1 MSEILLY
8 VNEELSCSVTVD
20 DEDVTV
26 ESFWKNVFNEQVD
39 DILNFPYKFTRLVN
53 NKRLVVGA
61 KQEPGMKITRCFAI
75 KSDKKAIYLVREEVN
90 LSAEGSSAT
99 TTTAST
105 IIEDTSTEEPS
116 MRAENIDVGTPAPKR
131 CKISRQP
138 TILDFA
144 TGQSHPQKAKSD
156 VYSAARA
163 RKVEIFTESEIEMC
177 TGIQKVYRA
186 FWNKKAEEICS
197 KSYFETFKP
206 GEIQGAINVA
216 WTLEKTQHL
225 KEDMDKLH
233 EEIGQSCN
241 LSNVV
246 LTKVQSSNKAIERNN
261 KRVENAHETLSKT
274 QKALTEE
281 RFQLFKSSNG
291 GQRRTVIQ
299 KIEKREEELASNMTE
314 LRRAQEA
321 LRKALDRKRKLLDNL
336 DAADD
341 QQEKDG
347 NLSSDSAE
355 WESLYLAN

>member
-8 VNEELSCSVTVD
+8 VNAELSCSVTVD

-26 ESFWKNVFNEQVD
+26 ESFRKNVLDEQVD

-61 KQEPGMKITRCFAI
+61 KQEPGMKITRCFDIAT
-75 KSDKKAIYLVREEVN
+75 DEKAIYLVREEVN
-90 LSAEGSSAT
+90 PSAEGSSAT
-99 TTTAST
+99 TTTARKT
-105 IIEDTSTEEPS
+105 IEETSAEEPS
-116 MRAENIDVGTPAPKR
+116 MRAENIDVESPAPKR
-131 CKISRQP
+131 YKISHQP

-144 TGQSHPQKAKSD
+144 TGQSRTQKPKSD
-156 VYSAARA
+156 LYSAARA
-163 RKVEIFTESEIEMC
+163 RKVKIFTESEIEMC

-197 KSYFETFKP
+197 NSHLKTFKP

-216 WTLEKTQHL
+216 WTLEKTRHL

-233 EEIGQSCN
+233 EESGQSCN

-246 LTKVQSSNKAIERNN
+246 LKKVQSSNKAIERNN
-261 KRVENAHETLSKT
+261 KRVEGAHETLSKT

-281 RFQLFKSSNG
+281 RFELFKSSNG
-291 GQRRTVIQ
+291 GQRRTVVQ
-299 KIEKREEELASNMTE
+299 KIEKREEELATNMTE
-314 LRRAQEA
+314 LRRAQDA
-321 LRKALDRKRKLLDNL
+321 LRKALDRKRKLLADL

-341 QQEKDG
+341 QEEKDG
-347 NLSSDSAE
+347 NLSSDSE
-355 WESLYLAN
+355 E